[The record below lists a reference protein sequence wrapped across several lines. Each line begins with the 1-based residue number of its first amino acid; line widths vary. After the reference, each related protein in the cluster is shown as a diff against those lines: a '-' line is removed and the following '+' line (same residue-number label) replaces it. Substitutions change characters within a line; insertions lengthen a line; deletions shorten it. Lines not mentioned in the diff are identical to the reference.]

1 MKAEVREIKRQFG
14 EIRLFPE
21 TLDDLWHLSHLVGPG
36 DLVFA
41 TTFRSVEAATD
52 KIRPEKV
59 EKRPVRLGIRVE
71 KVEFHQHTN
80 RLRIAGVIESG
91 VDVSSHHT
99 LNVEPGFEISV
110 IKRWRSFDCE
120 RLKRAV
126 DASAYGV
133 VHVVSVEEGEA
144 QVYRLRQF
152 GPEWVTTI
160 TAGSSKGADTGTRSV
175 LFEKTLEVLTMITGP
190 LVVAGPGFVK
200 EEFADYVRRD
210 APDLAERMLV
220 VETRRIG
227 RGAVQEVIGQGVLDR
242 LLGDLHLAREV
253 RLMDEVLLRIATEGA
268 VAYGINEVRRAIAYG
283 AAETVLVSD
292 ILLRNEE
299 VTGLIEQAEYVGASV
314 VVMSTEF
321 EPGERLEALG
331 GAAALLRYTI
341 GSPM

>member
-1 MKAEVREIKRQFG
+1 MKSEVRELRNQFG

-21 TLDDLWHLSHLVGPG
+21 TLDDIWHLSHLVGPG

-52 KIRPEKV
+52 KLRPEKV

-91 VDVSSHHT
+91 VDVTAHHT

-110 IKRWRSFDCE
+110 IKRWRSVDCE
-120 RLKRAV
+120 RIRRAV

-133 VHVVSVEEGEA
+133 VHIVSVEEGEA

-152 GPEWVTTI
+152 GPEWVTTV

-175 LFEKTLEVLTMITGP
+175 LFEKTLEALTAVTGP

-200 EEFADYVRRD
+200 DEFANYVRAR
-210 APDLAERMLV
+210 APDLAERMVV

-227 RGAVQEVIGQGVLDR
+227 RGAVQEVIGQGILER

-253 RLMDEVLLRIATEGA
+253 GLMDEVLLRVATGGA
-268 VAYGINEVRRAIAYG
+268 VAYGIDEVEKAIAYG

-292 ILLRNEE
+292 TLLRDEG
-299 VTGLIEQAEYVGASV
+299 TTMLIERAERLNASV
-314 VVMSTEF
+314 VVLSTEF
-321 EPGERLEALG
+321 EPGERLAALG
-331 GAAALLRYTI
+331 GVAALLRYTI
-341 GSPM
+341 E

>member
-1 MKAEVREIKRQFG
+1 MKAEVREMRGQFG

-21 TLDDLWHLSHLVGPG
+21 TLDDIWHLSHLVGPG

-52 KIRPEKV
+52 KLRPEKV

-80 RLRIAGVIESG
+80 RLRIGGIIESG
-91 VDVSSHHT
+91 VDVTAHHT
-99 LNVEPGFEISV
+99 LNVEAGFEISV
-110 IKRWRSFDCE
+110 VKQWRSIDCE
-120 RLKRAV
+120 RIRRAV

-152 GPEWVTTI
+152 GPEWVTTV
-160 TAGSSKGADTGTRSV
+160 TVGSSKGADAGARPV
-175 LFEKTLEVLTMITGP
+175 LFEKTLEVLAAVTGP

-200 EEFADYVRRD
+200 DDFANYVKAR
-210 APDLAERMLV
+210 ASDLAERVLV

-227 RGAVQEVIGQGVLDR
+227 RGAVQEVIGQGVLER

-253 RLMDEVLLRIATEGA
+253 RLMDEVLLRIATSGA
-268 VAYGINEVRRAIAYG
+268 VAYGIDEVKKAIAYG

-292 ILLRNEE
+292 TLLRDEDA
-299 VTGLIEQAEYVGASV
+299 TGVIREAERVNAAV
-314 VVMSTEF
+314 VVLSTEF
-321 EPGERLEALG
+321 EPGERLAAIG
-331 GAAALLRYTI
+331 GAAALLRYRI
-341 GSPM
+341 K

>member
-1 MKAEVREIKRQFG
+1 MKAEILELKKQFG

-99 LNVEPGFEISV
+99 LNVEPGYEISV

-133 VHVVSVEEGEA
+133 VHVASVEEGET
-144 QVYRLRQF
+144 QIYRLRQF

-160 TAGSSKGADTGTRSV
+160 MLGSSKGADTGARSV
-175 LFEKTLEVLTMITGP
+175 FFEKSLEALELVTGP
-190 LVVAGPGFVK
+190 LIVAGPGFVK
-200 EEFADYVRRD
+200 EEFADYVRRY
-210 APDLAERMLV
+210 APELAERMLV
-220 VETRRIG
+220 IETRRIG

-268 VAYGINEVRRAIAYG
+268 VAYGIDDLRRAINYG
-283 AAETVLVSD
+283 AAETVLVTD
-292 ILLRNEE
+292 TLLRDERA
-299 VTGLIEQAEYVGASV
+299 VGLVEQAEYVGASV
-314 VVMSTEF
+314 VVLSTEF

-331 GAAALLRYTI
+331 GAAALLRYKI
-341 GSPM
+341 

>member
-1 MKAEVREIKRQFG
+1 MKAEVREMKRQFG

-21 TLDDLWHLSHLVGPG
+21 TLDDLWHLSHLVAPG

-52 KIRPEKV
+52 KLRPEKV

-91 VDVSSHHT
+91 VDVSAHHT
-99 LNVEPGFEISV
+99 FNVEAGFELSV
-110 IKRWRSFDCE
+110 IKRWRAVDCE
-120 RLKRAV
+120 RIQRAV

-152 GPEWVTTI
+152 GPEWVTTVTI
-160 TAGSSKGADTGTRSV
+160 GSSKGAEAGARSA
-175 LFEKTLEVLTMITGP
+175 LFEKTLDIVAAVTGP

-200 EEFADYVRRD
+200 EEFAEYVKAR
-210 APDLAERMLV
+210 APDLAERMAV
-220 VETRRIG
+220 IETRRIG
-227 RGAVQEVIGQGVLDR
+227 RGAVQEVIGQGILDR

-253 RLMDEVLLRIATEGA
+253 RLMDEVLHRIATEGA
-268 VAYGINEVRRAIAYG
+268 VAYGIEEVQRAVAYG
-283 AAETVLVSD
+283 AAETVLVAD
-292 ILLRNEE
+292 TLLRDEE
-299 VTGLIEQAEYVGASV
+299 ATGVVEQAERVNATV
-314 VVMSTEF
+314 VVLSTEF
-321 EPGERLEALG
+321 EPGERLDAIG
-331 GAAALLRYTI
+331 GAAALLRYKI
-341 GSPM
+341 E

>member
-1 MKAEVREIKRQFG
+1 MKAEVLEFKKQFG

-52 KIRPEKV
+52 KLRPEKV
-59 EKRPVRLGIRVE
+59 EKRPIRLGIRVE

-99 LNVEPGFEISV
+99 LNVEPGYEISV
-110 IKRWRSFDCE
+110 IKRWRSFDCG
-120 RLKRAV
+120 RLKRAI

-133 VHVVSVEEGEA
+133 VHVASIEEGEG

-152 GPEWVTTI
+152 GPEWVATI

-175 LFEKTLEVLTMITGP
+175 LFEKTLEVLNMVTGP

-200 EEFADYVRRD
+200 EEFADYVRKH

-220 VETRRIG
+220 VDTRRIG

-253 RLMDEVLLRIATEGA
+253 RLMDEVLVRIATDGA
-268 VAYGINEVRRAIAYG
+268 VAYGLSDLRRAINYG
-283 AAETVLVSD
+283 AAETVLISD
-292 ILLRNEE
+292 ALLRDAGA
-299 VTGLIEQAEYVGASV
+299 VGLVEQAEHVGASV

-331 GAAALLRYTI
+331 GAAALLRYRI
-341 GSPM
+341 E

>member
-1 MKAEVREIKRQFG
+1 MKAEVLELKRQFG

-52 KIRPEKV
+52 KLRPEKV
-59 EKRPVRLGIRVE
+59 EKRPIRLGIRVE

-99 LNVEPGFEISV
+99 LNVEPGYEISV
-110 IKRWRSFDCE
+110 IKRWRSFDCG
-120 RLKRAV
+120 RLKRAI

-133 VHVVSVEEGEA
+133 VHVASVEEGEG

-152 GPEWVTTI
+152 GPEWVATI

-175 LFEKTLEVLTMITGP
+175 LFEKTLEVLNMVTGP

-200 EEFADYVRRD
+200 EEFADYVRKH

-220 VETRRIG
+220 VDTRRIG

-253 RLMDEVLLRIATEGA
+253 RLRDEVLVRIATDGA
-268 VAYGINEVRRAIAYG
+268 VAYGLSDLRRAINYG
-283 AAETVLVSD
+283 AAETVLISD
-292 ILLRNEE
+292 ALLRDAGA
-299 VTGLIEQAEYVGASV
+299 VGLVEQAEHVGASV

-331 GAAALLRYTI
+331 GAAALLRYRI
-341 GSPM
+341 E

>member
-1 MKAEVREIKRQFG
+1 MKAEVREMKKQFG

-21 TLDDLWHLSHLVGPG
+21 TLDDLWHLSHLIGPG

-52 KIRPEKV
+52 KLRPEKV

-80 RLRIAGVIESG
+80 RLRVAGVIESG
-91 VDVSSHHT
+91 LDVASHHT

-152 GPEWVTTI
+152 GPEWVTTV
-160 TAGSSKGADTGTRSV
+160 TAGSSKGADTGTRSA
-175 LFEKTLEVLTMITGP
+175 LFEKTLEALTAVTGP

-200 EEFADYVRRD
+200 EEFADYVRGH
-210 APDLAERMLV
+210 ASDLAERMLV

-227 RGAVQEVIGQGVLDR
+227 RGAVQEVIGQGILER

-253 RLMDEVLLRIATEGA
+253 RFMDEVLLRIATSGA
-268 VAYGINEVRRAIAYG
+268 VAYGLDEVRKAVAYG

-292 ILLRNEE
+292 TLLRDEE
-299 VTGLIEQAEYVGASV
+299 ATRVVEQAERVNAAV
-314 VVMSTEF
+314 VVLSTEF
-321 EPGERLEALG
+321 EPGERLAALG
-331 GAAALLRYTI
+331 GAAALLRYKI
-341 GSPM
+341 E

>member
-1 MKAEVREIKRQFG
+1 MKAEVLELKRQFG

-21 TLDDLWHLSHLVGPG
+21 TLDDLWHLSHLIGPG

-52 KIRPEKV
+52 KLRPEKV
-59 EKRPVRLGIRVE
+59 EKRPDRLGIRVG

-99 LNVEPGFEISV
+99 LNVEPGYEISV

-120 RLKRAV
+120 RLRRAV

-133 VHVVSVEEGEA
+133 VHVASIEEGEG

-152 GPEWVTTI
+152 GPEWVATI

-175 LFEKTLEVLTMITGP
+175 LFEKMLEVLGMVTGP

-200 EEFADYVRRD
+200 EEFADYVRRH

-220 VETRRIG
+220 VDTRRIG

-253 RLMDEVLLRIATEGA
+253 RLMDEVLVRIATDGA
-268 VAYGINEVRRAIAYG
+268 VAYGLSDLRRAINYG
-283 AAETVLVSD
+283 AAETVLISD
-292 ILLRNEE
+292 ALLRDAGA
-299 VTGLIEQAEYVGASV
+299 VGLVEQAEHVGASV

-331 GAAALLRYTI
+331 GAAALLRYRI
-341 GSPM
+341 E

>member
-1 MKAEVREIKRQFG
+1 MKSEVRELRNQFG

-21 TLDDLWHLSHLVGPG
+21 TLDDIWHLSHLVGPG

-52 KIRPEKV
+52 KLRPEKV

-91 VDVSSHHT
+91 VDVTAHHT

-110 IKRWRSFDCE
+110 IKRWRSVDCE
-120 RLKRAV
+120 RIRRAV

-133 VHVVSVEEGEA
+133 VHIVSVEEGEA

-152 GPEWVTTI
+152 GPEWVTTV

-175 LFEKTLEVLTMITGP
+175 LFEKTLEALTAVTGP

-200 EEFADYVRRD
+200 DEFANYVRAR
-210 APDLAERMLV
+210 APDLAERMVV

-227 RGAVQEVIGQGVLDR
+227 RGAVQEVIGQGIIER

-253 RLMDEVLLRIATEGA
+253 GLMDEVLLRVATGGA
-268 VAYGINEVRRAIAYG
+268 VAYGIDEVEKAIAYG

-292 ILLRNEE
+292 TLLRDEG
-299 VTGLIEQAEYVGASV
+299 TTMLIERAERLNASV
-314 VVMSTEF
+314 VVLSTEF
-321 EPGERLEALG
+321 EPGERLAALG
-331 GAAALLRYTI
+331 GVAALLRYTI
-341 GSPM
+341 E

>member
-1 MKAEVREIKRQFG
+1 MKAEVLEFKKQFG

-52 KIRPEKV
+52 KLRPEKV
-59 EKRPVRLGIRVE
+59 EKRPIRLGIRVE

-99 LNVEPGFEISV
+99 LNVEPGYEISV
-110 IKRWRSFDCE
+110 IKRWRSFDCG
-120 RLKRAV
+120 RLKRAI

-133 VHVVSVEEGEA
+133 VHVASIEEGEG

-152 GPEWVTTI
+152 GPEWVATI

-175 LFEKTLEVLTMITGP
+175 LFEKTLEVLNMVTGP

-200 EEFADYVRRD
+200 EEFADYVRKH

-220 VETRRIG
+220 VDTRRIG
-227 RGAVQEVIGQGVLDR
+227 RGAVQEVIGQGVLD
-242 LLGDLHLAREV
+242 
-253 RLMDEVLLRIATEGA
+253 
-268 VAYGINEVRRAIAYG
+268 
-283 AAETVLVSD
+283 
-292 ILLRNEE
+292 
-299 VTGLIEQAEYVGASV
+299 
-314 VVMSTEF
+314 
-321 EPGERLEALG
+321 
-331 GAAALLRYTI
+331 
-341 GSPM
+341 

>member
-1 MKAEVREIKRQFG
+1 MKAEVREMRGKFG

-21 TLDDLWHLSHLVGPG
+21 TLDDIWHLSHLVGPG

-52 KIRPEKV
+52 KLRPEKV

-80 RLRIAGVIESG
+80 RLRIAGIIESG
-91 VDVSSHHT
+91 VDVTAHHT
-99 LNVEPGFEISV
+99 LNVEAGFEISV
-110 IKRWRSFDCE
+110 IKQWRSVDCE
-120 RLKRAV
+120 RIRRAV

-152 GPEWVTTI
+152 GPEWVTTVV
-160 TAGSSKGADTGTRSV
+160 AGSSKGTDTGTRSV
-175 LFEKTLEVLTMITGP
+175 LFEKTLEVLAAVTGP

-200 EEFADYVRRD
+200 DDFANYVKTR
-210 APDLAERMLV
+210 ASDLAERMLV

-227 RGAVQEVIGQGVLDR
+227 RGAVQEVIGQGVLER

-253 RLMDEVLLRIATEGA
+253 RLMDEVLHRVATGGA
-268 VAYGINEVRRAIAYG
+268 VAYGLDEVGKAIAYG

-292 ILLRNEE
+292 TLLRDEGATNVIRE
-299 VTGLIEQAEYVGASV
+299 AERVNASV
-314 VVMSTEF
+314 VVLSTEF
-321 EPGERLEALG
+321 EPGERLAAIG
-331 GAAALLRYTI
+331 GAAALLRYRI
-341 GSPM
+341 E